1 MVIKEPGKPA
11 RDESGTAY
19 GDAGLSAQNSAAR
32 RVRLD
37 DERIDEALEESFPAS
52 DPPWW
57 TLGPHD
63 PIRR

>member
-1 MVIKEPGKPA
+1 MKSPGKRA

-19 GDAGLSAQNSAAR
+19 GDAGLNVQSSVR
-32 RVRLD
+32 RVRPD

-57 TLGPHD
+57 TLGPDD
-63 PIRR
+63 PMGR